1 MGWKKLFTKGC
12 HDMKKPRHFI
22 LNFIASSCLL
32 FAATGAQAVEPL
44 TLQQIMKDL
53 GKNMQVITDG
63 ISREDW
69 ELVEK
74 TAPLIADHP
83 QPPFSEKMR
92 IMGFMGTNMGKFKAH
107 DGETHAQAQAAGNA
121 AKAKD
126 GQGVILA
133 FQKLQSS
140 CYSCHSEFRK
150 PFVEHF
156 YGKKDA
162 VQ

>member
-1 MGWKKLFTKGC
+1 
-12 HDMKKPRHFI
+12 MKNTRNLVLSLITSF
-22 LNFIASSCLL
+22 CLTL
-32 FAATGAQAVEPL
+32 AATGVRAAEPL
-44 TLQQIMKDL
+44 VLQKVMKDM
-53 GKNMQVITDG
+53 GNNMQTITDG
-63 ISREDW
+63 ISRGDW

-74 TAPLIADHP
+74 TAPLIAGHP
-83 QPPFSEKMR
+83 QPPMTEKMR
-92 IMGFMGTNMGKFKAH
+92 IMSFVGTSMGKFKAY
-107 DGETHAQAQAAGNA
+107 DGETHEQAQAVGKA

-133 FQKLQSS
+133 FQKLQTN
-140 CYSCHSEFRK
+140 CYNCHSEFRK

>member
-1 MGWKKLFTKGC
+1 
-12 HDMKKPRHFI
+12 MKNTHNLI
-22 LNFIASSCLL
+22 LNFLASSSLL
-32 FAATGAQAVEPL
+32 FAASGVQAAEPL
-44 TLQQIMKDL
+44 ALQNVMKDL

-63 ISREDW
+63 ISRGDW

-83 QPPFSEKMR
+83 QPPMSEKMR
-92 IMGFMGTNMGKFKAH
+92 IMGFMGTNMGKFKTY
-107 DGETHAQAQAAGNA
+107 DGETHEQAQAVGKA

-133 FQKLQSS
+133 FQKLQTS
-140 CYSCHSEFRK
+140 CYNCHSEFRK

-162 VQ
+162 AQ

>member
-1 MGWKKLFTKGC
+1 
-12 HDMKKPRHFI
+12 MKNTRTLI
-22 LNFIASSCLL
+22 INL
-32 FAATGAQAVEPL
+32 FAASSLLFVVSGARADEPL
-44 TLQQIMKDL
+44 ALQQVMKDL

-63 ISREDW
+63 ISRGDW
-69 ELVEK
+69 DQVGK
-74 TAPLIADHP
+74 TAPLVADHP

-92 IMGFMGTNMGKFKAH
+92 IMGFMGTNMGKFKAY
-107 DGETHAQAQAAGNA
+107 DGETHEQALAVGKA

-133 FQKLQSS
+133 FQKLQTS

-162 VQ
+162 TL

>member
-1 MGWKKLFTKGC
+1 MQKN
-12 HDMKKPRHFI
+12 RHFI
-22 LNFIASSCLL
+22 FNLFASSSML
-32 FAATGAQAVEPL
+32 FIVSGAQAGEPL
-44 TLQQIMKDL
+44 ALQQVMRDL

-63 ISREDW
+63 ISRGDW

-83 QPPFSEKMR
+83 QPPFSEKLR
-92 IMGFMGTNMGKFKAH
+92 IMSFMGTNMGKFKAH
-107 DGETHAQAQAAGNA
+107 DGETHEQALAVGKA

-133 FQKLQSS
+133 FQKLQTS

-150 PFVEHF
+150 PFIEHF
-156 YGKKDA
+156 YGQKEA
-162 VQ
+162 AL

>member
-1 MGWKKLFTKGC
+1 
-12 HDMKKPRHFI
+12 MKNTHNIIFN
-22 LNFIASSCLL
+22 LLASYCLL

-44 TLQQIMKDL
+44 ALQKVMKNL
-53 GKNMQVITDG
+53 GKNMQTITDG

-69 ELVEK
+69 ELVEN

-83 QPPFSEKMR
+83 QPPMSEKMR
-92 IMGFMGTNMGKFKAH
+92 IMGFMGTNMSKFKTY
-107 DGETHAQAQAAGNA
+107 DGETHDQAQAVGKA

-126 GQGVILA
+126 GQGVISV
-133 FQKLQSS
+133 FQKLQTS

-156 YGKKDA
+156 YGK
-162 VQ
+162 

>member
-1 MGWKKLFTKGC
+1 
-12 HDMKKPRHFI
+12 MKQPRKMIFN
-22 LNFIASSCLL
+22 LLASSCLL
-32 FAATGAQAVEPL
+32 LAASGAHAAEPL
-44 TLQQIMKDL
+44 ALQKIMKDL

-63 ISREDW
+63 ISRGDW

-83 QPPFSEKMR
+83 KPPFGEKLR
-92 IMGFMGTNMGKFKAH
+92 ILAFVGTNMSKYKDH
-107 DGETHAQAQAAGNA
+107 DGETHEQAQAVGKA

-126 GQGVILA
+126 GPGVILA
-133 FQKLQSS
+133 FQKLQTS
-140 CYSCHSEFRK
+140 CYNCHSEFRK

>member
-1 MGWKKLFTKGC
+1 
-12 HDMKKPRHFI
+12 MKNPRNAVFN
-22 LNFIASSCLL
+22 LLASSCLL
-32 FAATGAQAVEPL
+32 FAASSAHAAEPL
-44 TLQQIMKDL
+44 ALQKIMKDL
-53 GKNMQVITDG
+53 GKNMQAITDG
-63 ISREDW
+63 ISRGDW

-83 QPPFSEKMR
+83 KPPFGEKLR
-92 IMGFMGTNMGKFKAH
+92 ILGFVGTNMDKYKAH
-107 DGETHAQAQAAGNA
+107 DGETHDQALAVGKA

-126 GQGVILA
+126 GPGVILA
-133 FQKLQSS
+133 FQKLQTS
-140 CYSCHSEFRK
+140 CYNCHSEFRK

>member
-1 MGWKKLFTKGC
+1 MKNTRNLVLSLF
-12 HDMKKPRHFI
+12 
-22 LNFIASSCLL
+22 ASSCLA
-32 FAATGAQAVEPL
+32 FASTVVQAAEPL
-44 TLQQIMKDL
+44 VLQKVMKDL
-53 GKNMQVITDG
+53 GKNMQTITDG
-63 ISREDW
+63 ISRGDW

-83 QPPFSEKMR
+83 QPPMTEKMR
-92 IMGFMGTNMGKFKAH
+92 IMSFMGTNMGKFKAH
-107 DGETHAQAQAAGNA
+107 DGETHDQAQAVGKA

-126 GQGVILA
+126 GPGVILA
-133 FQKLQSS
+133 FQKLQTS
-140 CYSCHSEFRK
+140 CYNCHSEFRK

>member
-1 MGWKKLFTKGC
+1 
-12 HDMKKPRHFI
+12 MKNTRNLI
-22 LNFIASSCLL
+22 LNLIASACLAL
-32 FAATGAQAVEPL
+32 AASGAHAAEPL
-44 TLQQIMKDL
+44 ALQKVMKDL
-53 GKNMQVITDG
+53 GKHMQTITDG

-92 IMGFMGTNMGKFKAH
+92 IMGFMGTNMSKFKAH
-107 DGETHAQAQAAGNA
+107 DGETHEQAQAVGKA

-126 GQGVILA
+126 GPGAILA
-133 FQKLQSS
+133 FQKLQTG
-140 CYSCHSEFRK
+140 CYNCHSEFRK

-162 VQ
+162 AQ

>member
-1 MGWKKLFTKGC
+1 
-12 HDMKKPRHFI
+12 MKNTRNLALSLLI
-22 LNFIASSCLL
+22 SSCLA
-32 FAATGAQAVEPL
+32 FAASGVQAAEPL
-44 TLQQIMKDL
+44 VLQKVMKDL
-53 GKNMQVITDG
+53 GNNMQTITDG
-63 ISREDW
+63 ISRGDW

-83 QPPFSEKMR
+83 QPPMMEKMR
-92 IMGFMGTNMGKFKAH
+92 IMSFMGTNMSKFKAH
-107 DGETHAQAQAAGNA
+107 DGETHEQAQAVGKA

-133 FQKLQSS
+133 FQKLQTS
-140 CYSCHSEFRK
+140 CYNCHSEFRK

-162 VQ
+162 AQ

>member
-1 MGWKKLFTKGC
+1 
-12 HDMKKPRHFI
+12 MKR
-22 LNFIASSCLL
+22 NFVRNLVASACLAL
-32 FAATGAQAVEPL
+32 GATGSQAAEPL
-44 TLQQIMKDL
+44 ALQKIMKDL
-53 GKNMQVITDG
+53 GKHMQTVTDG

-83 QPPFSEKMR
+83 QPPFGEKAR
-92 IMGFMGTNMGKFKAH
+92 IMSFMGTNMGKFKAY
-107 DGETHAQAQAAGNA
+107 DGETHEAAQAVARVARERN
-121 AKAKD
+121 

-140 CYSCHSEFRK
+140 CLNCHQNFRK

-156 YGKKDA
+156 YGKAEAGLK
-162 VQ
+162 